1 MKSRW
6 NAITKKKVYNADKN
20 LCKNQN
26 ITINN
31 DQTKRH
37 HAHIFQKYPSYT
49 LPNEEVLVLSRA
61 L

>member
-1 MKSRW
+1 MQKK
-6 NAITKKKVYNADKN
+6 KKKVYNADKN